1 MLILKKYSLFMS
13 ISYSEILDEIV
24 KEVLQNS
31 NDGEIASYI
40 LELASISPE
49 KFGIHYYNINV
60 DLSIF

>member
-1 MLILKKYSLFMS
+1 MS
-13 ISYSEILDEIV
+13 ISYFEILDEIV

-31 NDGEIASYI
+31 NDGEISSYI